1 MSRFRFEPGSVPSTM
16 FILKEMVPD
25 STIADLDYK
34 GQVIASTMG
43 PFRGSFLQLVF
54 SSAVT

>member
-1 MSRFRFEPGSVPSTM
+1 M